1 MTFHQPSVWLFL
13 LLLALPIIAWRNRGG
28 RRRSA
33 VTFSSIG
40 PLMAVGASWAVATR
54 WVVPAL
60 RWAAVIVLIVCFA
73 RPQKANE
80 HTRVLTEGIAIQ
92 LVIDRSGSMLAE
104 DFGDER
110 RRVSRLATVKAVVRE
125 FVAGGDEL
133 QGRPDDLIGLITFAT
148 YADSMTPL
156 TLDHDFLLDAVAVTE
171 VSPSNEDRATALG
184 DAIALGVERIAGLEK
199 GRPEI
204 DRRIKSRIM
213 VVLTDGE
220 NNAGD
225 IDPITAAKMAA
236 AFDIKVY
243 TIGAG
248 SDAGFALVP
257 VKDSF
262 TGKLVRRR
270 IPVSIDERTLREI
283 ADITGGRYFRAT
295 DHVTLQEVYK
305 QIDELERTRIEQRR
319 YTDYGEFAVEP
330 IRLAGVT
337 VPPLLTVVVVL
348 LGLSLVLANTRVR
361 TLP

>member
-1 MTFHQPSVWLFL
+1 MSFHQPSAWLL
-13 LLLALPIIAWRNRGG
+13 VLLLALPIIAWRHRGG
-28 RRRSA
+28 RGRSA
-33 VTFSSIG
+33 VTFSSIR
-40 PLMAVGASWAVATR
+40 PLLAAGGSWAVATR
-54 WVVPAL
+54 QVVPAL
-60 RWAAVIVLIVCFA
+60 RWAAIILLIVCVA
-73 RPQKANE
+73 RPRMADE
-80 HTRVLTEGIAIQ
+80 HTRIQTEGIAIQ

-104 DFGDER
+104 DFGDQR
-110 RRVSRLATVKAVVRE
+110 RPVSRLATVKEVVKE

-148 YADSMTPL
+148 YADSLTPL
-156 TLDHDFLLDAVAVTE
+156 TLDHDFLLDAVSVTE

-184 DAIALGVERIAGLEK
+184 DAIALGVERMSGLEQ
-199 GRPEI
+199 GRADI

-248 SDAGFALVP
+248 TDAAMAPVP
-257 VKDSF
+257 VRDPF
-262 TGKLVRRR
+262 TGRLGRRM

-283 ADITGGRYFRAT
+283 AAITGGQYFRAT
-295 DHVTLQEVYK
+295 DRETLKEVYR

-319 YTDYGEFAVEP
+319 YTDYRELAVEP
-330 IRLAGVT
+330 IRLAGIT
-337 VPPLLTVVVVL
+337 LPSLLSVVVVL
-348 LGLSLVLANTRVR
+348 LGLSLVLANTRFR